1 MFLWVVYR
9 VYFPCYEY
17 TPVKIHVTVLS
28 TRLRIFLGNVLEGGL
43 GTARAAVVAGPL
55 GALPQPP
62 TPIVDGGAMQSRAL
76 SPRRLCSGSSLV
88 PHLQGSGPSAC
99 LLSVYVL
106 LSWWPLQVVFPFFR

>member
-43 GTARAAVVAGPL
+43 GTARAAVVAGPPRSPAAASHSHR
-55 GALPQPP
+55 GRRGDAE
-62 TPIVDGGAMQSRAL
+62 QSAVTTASL
-76 SPRRLCSGSSLV
+76 QWVQLGSSFT
-88 PHLQGSGPSAC
+88 G
-99 LLSVYVL
+99 
-106 LSWWPLQVVFPFFR
+106 